1 MAAVSRAEHHLA
13 APVRAWFMG
22 QALWVLLAML
32 SLLAP
37 ARAQAGEAD
46 DYILG
51 RQDKLR
57 LKVYE
62 WRASRDEIFEWAALN
77 GEFTVG
83 ASGKISLPLIG
94 EVRAAGSTT
103 SDLAELIGSTLKS
116 RIGLVE
122 KPDVSIEVTQFRPFY
137 IVGQV
142 QKPGEYF
149 YRPGM
154 TVLQAMSV
162 AGGLLRA
169 ADAAGSRLEREII
182 SSKGDLELL
191 ANELSALMARKA
203 RLDTELKRAEAIEY
217 PQPLLDRQNEPFIRQ
232 AMDQER
238 LIFESRKEGLETQL
252 KALKQLKTFLEREVV
267 SLSGQVGS
275 HNTQLKLLKEELA
288 SVVTLSDKGLATA
301 PRRLALERN
310 VAQLEG
316 EGMRMD
322 STLLRARQE
331 ISKTEIAI
339 LELDN
344 KRSTE
349 VTVELQQ
356 AQVNI
361 ERLSQKME
369 TAERLLYE
377 SEVIAPRYLLD
388 AGRPGRSRPVYT
400 ISRAVDGRVTE
411 IPATESMIV
420 EPGDTVKVDMP
431 LGSGSSLGGAP
442 LSLSGDG
449 PGKLTAGPQRF
460 SQDALRRSSN

>member
-1 MAAVSRAEHHLA
+1 
-13 APVRAWFMG
+13 
-22 QALWVLLAML
+22 
-32 SLLAP
+32 
-37 ARAQAGEAD
+37 
-46 DYILG
+46 
-51 RQDKLR
+51 
-57 LKVYE
+57 
-62 WRASRDEIFEWAALN
+62 
-77 GEFTVG
+77 
-83 ASGKISLPLIG
+83 
-94 EVRAAGSTT
+94 VRAAGSTT

-182 SSKGDLELL
+182 SSKGELELL

-232 AMDQER
+232 AMEQER

-267 SLSGQVGS
+267 SLSGQVGT

-377 SEVIAPRYLLD
+377 SEVIAPRYFLD
-388 AGRPGRSRPVYT
+388 AGRPGRSRPLYT